1 MADKSSAVT
10 NDYDRFFAMSL
21 DLLCIAGFDGYFKEV
36 NPSWERILGWTS
48 EELTGR
54 PFIEFVHPDDQ
65 QATIAE
71 AQRLGGGAL
80 TISFEN
86 RYRCRDGSY
95 RWLVWTANG
104 STDDQQIFAVA
115 RDVTE
120 HKDVAHRLERITA
133 EYRAL
138 LDSAAEAMW
147 GVDRE
152 GKTLF
157 VNRATTELLGW
168 ETDELIGRVMH
179 DVVHHT
185 RPDGSPYPSA
195 ECPVAAVALNGESV
209 HVDIEILWRKDG
221 TSFPAEYRATPFVVD
236 GEVVGAV
243 VTSTDIS
250 DRMQAAEARRAI
262 EAERRLALSYRRLEL
277 LRDIDKGILAAGSL
291 EELAAKTLD
300 RLRNL
305 IAVEQCRL
313 VIFDF
318 ERGESQVFAA
328 SSSTGGPDL
337 GVIVPLRETP
347 FEKFIG
353 PLRRGERVV
362 LDLDEHSDSPA
373 LAQRRATGIRTI
385 AMVPLLV
392 EGELVAML
400 TFSKSSLSSLE
411 EEEFQIAEEVGNQVA
426 IALRVWRLRGEEAL
440 RLELARANERLRAAD
455 EMKNLFLTAA
465 SHDVRGR
472 IAAILG
478 YAELVARADD
488 RIDAERTSRFIGE
501 ILRSARALDGL
512 LADLLNLDRLFRGAL
527 EPQRSVEDVAAL
539 IRRVVDEQG
548 ITSRRRVELNLD
560 EITQQ
565 VDRVMVERSVD
576 NLVKNAERYT
586 PPDSKIWVHARKISG
601 GTEIVVEDA
610 GPGVAEHDRLRI
622 FEPFRRGSDTSQ
634 RPGGSGVG
642 LYLVSRFAELQGGR
656 AWVQDREGGGA
667 SFHLTLPDSTTDKEM
682 M

>member
-1 MADKSSAVT
+1 MADKSIDIDSR
-10 NDYDRFFAMSL
+10 YDRFFAMSP

-36 NPSWERILGWTS
+36 NPSWERILGWSS

-71 AQRLGGGAL
+71 AQRLSGGAV

-104 STDDQQIFAVA
+104 SREDQLIFAVA
-115 RDVTE
+115 RDVSE
-120 HKDVAHRLERITA
+120 NKDVTQRLERITA

-138 LDSAAEAMW
+138 LDSAAEAIW

-157 VNRATTELLGW
+157 VNLATTELLGW
-168 ETDELIGRVMH
+168 EPHELIGRVMH

-195 ECPVAAVALNGESV
+195 ECPVTAVALNGESV
-209 HVDIEILWRKDG
+209 HVDTDLLWSRDG
-221 TSFPAEYRATPFVVD
+221 TSFPAEYRATPFIID
-236 GEVVGAV
+236 GDVVGAV

-250 DRMQAAEARRAI
+250 DRMQAVEARRAM
-262 EAERRLALSYRRLEL
+262 EAERRLATSYRRLEL

-305 IAVEQCRL
+305 IVVEQCRL
-313 VIFDF
+313 VVFDL
-318 ERGESQVFAA
+318 ERGESHVFAA
-328 SSSTGGPDL
+328 SSSTGGPDP
-337 GVIVPLRETP
+337 GVIVPLKETP

-353 PLRRGERVV
+353 ALRRGERVV
-362 LDLDEHSDSPA
+362 LDLDEHTDSPA
-373 LAQRRATGIRTI
+373 LMQRRAAGVRTI
-385 AMVPLLV
+385 ALVPLLV

-400 TFSKSSLSSLE
+400 TFSKSSVSSLE

-440 RLELARANERLRAAD
+440 RLDLARTNERLRAAD
-455 EMKNLFLTAA
+455 EMKNLFLAAA

-478 YAELVARADD
+478 YAELVAHADD
-488 RIDAERTSRFIGE
+488 RIDAERTSRFVRE

-512 LADLLNLDRLFRGAL
+512 LSDLLNLDRLFRGAL
-527 EPQRSVEDVAAL
+527 EPERSREDVTAL
-539 IRRVVDEQG
+539 IRRVIDEQG
-548 ITSRRRVELNLD
+548 IGSRRHVELNLD
-560 EITQQ
+560 DITQH

-576 NLVKNAERYT
+576 NLIKNAERYT
-586 PPDSKIWVHARKISG
+586 PHSTPIWVHARKISG

-622 FEPFRRGSDTSQ
+622 FEPFRRGSDASQ

-667 SFHLTLPDSTTDKEM
+667 SFHMTLPASASD
-682 M
+682 

>member
-1 MADKSSAVT
+1 MADKSSVVT

-21 DLLCIAGFDGYFKEV
+21 DLLCIADFDGYFKEV
-36 NPSWERILGWTS
+36 NPSWERTLGWTP

-71 AQRLGGGAL
+71 AQRLSGGAV

-95 RWLVWTANG
+95 RWLLWTANG
-104 STDDQQIFAVA
+104 SSEDRLIFAVA

-120 HKDVAHRLERITA
+120 HKDVAQRLERMTA

-138 LDSAAEAMW
+138 LDSAAGAIW

-185 RPDGSPYPSA
+185 RQDGSSYPAA
-195 ECPVAAVALNGESV
+195 ECPVASVALNGESV
-209 HVDIEILWRKDG
+209 HVDTEVLWRKDG
-221 TSFPAEYRATPFVVD
+221 TSFPAEYRATPFVID

-250 DRMQAAEARRAI
+250 ARMQAAEARRAI
-262 EAERRLALSYRRLEL
+262 DAERRLATSYRRLEL

-291 EELAAKTLD
+291 EELASTTLD
-300 RLRNL
+300 RLRRM
-305 IAVEQCRL
+305 IAVDQCRL
-313 VIFDF
+313 VLLDL
-318 ERGESQVFAA
+318 ERTQGQVFAG
-328 SSSTGGPDL
+328 STETGETGLGFVVEFKDTPFEGSLDALRKGERVILDL
-337 GVIVPLRETP
+337 DRDTFSDHLVQQRARGIRTISIVPLR
-347 FEKFIG
+347 
-353 PLRRGERVV
+353 
-362 LDLDEHSDSPA
+362 
-373 LAQRRATGIRTI
+373 
-385 AMVPLLV
+385 V
-392 EGELVAML
+392 EGELVAMMS
-400 TFSKSSLSSLE
+400 FSRSRDALN

-455 EMKNLFLTAA
+455 DMKNLFLAAA
-465 SHDVRGR
+465 SHDVRSR

-478 YAELVARADD
+478 YAELVVRADD

-512 LADLLNLDRLFRGAL
+512 LSDLLNLDRLFRGAL

-548 ITSRRRVELNLD
+548 IASRRQVELHLD
-560 EITQQ
+560 DITQQ

-586 PPDSKIWVHARKISG
+586 PPDSPIWVHARKISG
-601 GTEIVVEDA
+601 GTEIIVEDA
-610 GPGVAEHDRLRI
+610 GPGVPEHDRLRI

-642 LYLVSRFAELQGGR
+642 LYLVSRFAELQDGQ

-667 SFHLTLPDSTTDKEM
+667 SFHMTLPASTPTKETT
-682 M
+682 